1 MLIVVERVI
10 EKIIREWIVSH
21 EMQFGIM
28 LGRGTSDAIFIV
40 RQLQEKNKVL
50 RVNMGKTKV
59 MICGN
64 VLDTIKLSGNYP
76 CNVCRRGVGINSI
89 FCTSCNAWVYK
100 KCNGIKDKRVDIPDF
115 KCNRCLGLVHS
126 VDGRPIELVSLGDQK
141 LEVAGSFVYLGDGI
155 STIARV
161 RSN

>member
-50 RVNMGKTKV
+50 RVNMGKAKV
-59 MICGN
+59 MICEN
-64 VLDTIKLSGNYP
+64 VLDTIKLSGKYP
-76 CNVCRRGVGINSI
+76 
-89 FCTSCNAWVYK
+89 
-100 KCNGIKDKRVDIPDF
+100 
-115 KCNRCLGLVHS
+115 
-126 VDGRPIELVSLGDQK
+126 
-141 LEVAGSFVYLGDGI
+141 
-155 STIARV
+155 
-161 RSN
+161 